1 MATINEE
8 LTNEAVETVT
18 VEALDAAKEG
28 LTGSGFAVAAFAGI
42 GVGATIYGTYKLV
55 KWGIEKAK
63 KVKAAKTV
71 EDLPEDFENL
81 KDADQSDENQ
91 E

>member
-18 VEALDAAKEG
+18 AEALDAAKEG
-28 LTGSGFAVAAFAGI
+28 LTGSGLAVAIFAGVGI
-42 GVGATIYGTYKLV
+42 GATIYGTYKLV
-55 KWGIEKAK
+55 KWGVDKVK
-63 KVKAAKTV
+63 KVKAAKTDEV
-71 EDLPEDFENL
+71 LPENFEEL
-81 KDADQSDENQ
+81 DDADQSDEDQ